1 MASCFPT
8 SGEKALNQ
16 GSFCVNQQLQEK
28 HLTRDELKEKLQND
42 DVMYTL
48 KIRLYVCQFD

>member
-16 GSFCVNQQLQEK
+16 GSFYVNQHLQEK